1 MHNLSSPTIARRII
15 NNSFSFLILL
25 FLLSMLSSCYHKV
38 GKKNDAMVQLS
49 EHQIDSLSF
58 FSEHHYTNNYN
69 FVVKQDS
76 VVLYSQQPEEILST
90 GMEVDSFPAYK
101 HDMLAVAEIRI
112 IPTDSIDSV
121 WVELATE
128 DSRFGWTRESQFL
141 NKVVPDDPI
150 SQFISIFSD
159 VHLIIFLVVIGII
172 VISYWIR
179 HLLKHKAPIVHV
191 RDINSF
197 YPSLLAMLV
206 ATSATFYAHIQT
218 FNPEMWRHFYYHP
231 TLNPFVLPL
240 ELSIFLCLVWSML
253 LVGLA
258 AVDDVRHQLP
268 FGDAVIYLSG
278 LLAVCAA
285 NYIIFS
291 ITSLYYVGYLLLII
305 YIYFALRRH
314 FRHNRM
320 PYRCGKCGALMHSKG
335 KCPKCGAINE

>member
-1 MHNLSSPTIARRII
+1 MRNFSSPTIARRII
-15 NNSFSFLILL
+15 NNSSSLLIIL
-25 FLLSMLSSCYHKV
+25 FLLSMLSSCYHKA
-38 GKKNDAMVQLS
+38 GKKNEAMVQLS

-90 GMEVDSFPAYK
+90 GMEVDSFAAYK

-218 FNPEMWRHFYYHP
+218 FNPEMWRHFYFHP
-231 TLNPFVLPL
+231 TLNPFAVPRVLG
-240 ELSIFLCLVWSML
+240 FFWH
-253 LVGLA
+253 
-258 AVDDVRHQLP
+258 R
-268 FGDAVIYLSG
+268 FGRY
-278 LLAVCAA
+278 
-285 NYIIFS
+285 
-291 ITSLYYVGYLLLII
+291 
-305 YIYFALRRH
+305 
-314 FRHNRM
+314 
-320 PYRCGKCGALMHSKG
+320 
-335 KCPKCGAINE
+335 

>member
-1 MHNLSSPTIARRII
+1 MRNLSSPTIARRII
-15 NNSFSFLILL
+15 NNSSSLLILL
-25 FLLSMLSSCYHKV
+25 FLLSMLSSCYHKAD
-38 GKKNDAMVQLS
+38 KKNEAMVQLS

-58 FSEHHYTNNYN
+58 FSQHHYTNNYN

-90 GMEVDSFPAYK
+90 GMEVDSFAAYK

-179 HLLKHKAPIVHV
+179 HMPIS
-191 RDINSF
+191 R
-197 YPSLLAMLV
+197 
-206 ATSATFYAHIQT
+206 
-218 FNPEMWRHFYYHP
+218 
-231 TLNPFVLPL
+231 
-240 ELSIFLCLVWSML
+240 LSIL
-253 LVGLA
+253 
-258 AVDDVRHQLP
+258 
-268 FGDAVIYLSG
+268 
-278 LLAVCAA
+278 
-285 NYIIFS
+285 
-291 ITSLYYVGYLLLII
+291 
-305 YIYFALRRH
+305 
-314 FRHNRM
+314 
-320 PYRCGKCGALMHSKG
+320 RCGVISIIIPLSTPLVFHSN
-335 KCPKCGAINE
+335 CLYSCA

>member
-15 NNSFSFLILL
+15 NNSFSLLILL
-25 FLLSMLSSCYHKV
+25 FLLSMLSSFYHKV

-141 NKVVPDDPI
+141 NRWCPTIQSRSSSPYSPMSTSSSSLCDRHY
-150 SQFISIFSD
+150 SD
-159 VHLIIFLVVIGII
+159 I
-172 VISYWIR
+172 
-179 HLLKHKAPIVHV
+179 LL
-191 RDINSF
+191 DT
-197 YPSLLAMLV
+197 PSAQ
-206 ATSATFYAHIQT
+206 A
-218 FNPEMWRHFYYHP
+218 
-231 TLNPFVLPL
+231 
-240 ELSIFLCLVWSML
+240 
-253 LVGLA
+253 
-258 AVDDVRHQLP
+258 
-268 FGDAVIYLSG
+268 
-278 LLAVCAA
+278 
-285 NYIIFS
+285 
-291 ITSLYYVGYLLLII
+291 
-305 YIYFALRRH
+305 
-314 FRHNRM
+314 
-320 PYRCGKCGALMHSKG
+320 
-335 KCPKCGAINE
+335 